1 LQQKIILKKK
11 ILIVLVLFNLKSS
24 LETLHVKHIDM
35 NHHLDCVSFV
45 APIAMRGHETKHNRA
60 QSQAPSS
67 CEKIPL
73 VIGLPNPA
81 IPPPHDRLGLSL
93 ELLVVFLLV
102 SRLAALPLPLIFLS
116 KNKSLKTRNNHIT
129 YWLWRLSPLLSCVI
143 PSFHVANKLYK
154 SEADKEAFRNLLRCY
169 GDAFRNPYRW

>member
-1 LQQKIILKKK
+1 M
-11 ILIVLVLFNLKSS
+11 LILFNLKSS
-24 LETLHVKHIDM
+24 LKTLHGKHIDM

-45 APIAMRGHETKHNRA
+45 APVATRGHETKTNRA

-73 VIGLPNPA
+73 VISLPNHA
-81 IPPPHDRLGLSL
+81 IASPHDRLGLSL
-93 ELLVVFLLV
+93 ELLAVFLLV

-129 YWLWRLSPLLSCVI
+129 YWLWRLSPFLSCVI
-143 PSFHVANKLYK
+143 PSFHVANNSTKTRQARKY
-154 SEADKEAFRNLLRCY
+154 SETRINVWRCIQKP
-169 GDAFRNPYRW
+169 A

>member
-1 LQQKIILKKK
+1 MKKK

-24 LETLHVKHIDM
+24 LKTLHGKHIDM

-45 APIAMRGHETKHNRA
+45 APVATRGHETKTNRA

-73 VIGLPNPA
+73 VIGLSNPA
-81 IPPPHDRLGLSL
+81 IPPPHDRSDLSL

-102 SRLAALPLPLIFLS
+102 SRLAALPLL
-116 KNKSLKTRNNHIT
+116 
-129 YWLWRLSPLLSCVI
+129 
-143 PSFHVANKLYK
+143 
-154 SEADKEAFRNLLRCY
+154 
-169 GDAFRNPYRW
+169 